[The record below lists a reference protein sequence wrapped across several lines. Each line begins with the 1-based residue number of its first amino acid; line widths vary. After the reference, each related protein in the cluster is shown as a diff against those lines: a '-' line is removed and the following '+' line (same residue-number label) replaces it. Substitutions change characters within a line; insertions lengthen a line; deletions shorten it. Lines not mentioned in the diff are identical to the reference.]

1 MPQNHKKNSGS
12 PHTSEPEFLLLGK
25 LRRAH
30 GVKGE
35 IPLEV
40 YTEMLELLVPDSL
53 VFIGDAYQPLTIEKT
68 RWKQELLLLKFKE
81 IDDRTIV
88 SELTNALVY
97 VRSFQLPPL
106 TEGEIYSHEIV
117 GLSVYTEESEFL
129 GTLVEI
135 LETGAN
141 DVFIIEDDAGQEILI
156 PDTEEVILEIDLELG
171 KMIVARM
178 DWYGEGD

>member
-12 PHTSEPEFLLLGK
+12 PHASEPEFLLLGK

-97 VRSFQLPPL
+97 VRSVQLPPL

-117 GLSVYTEESEFL
+117 GLSVYTEEGEFL